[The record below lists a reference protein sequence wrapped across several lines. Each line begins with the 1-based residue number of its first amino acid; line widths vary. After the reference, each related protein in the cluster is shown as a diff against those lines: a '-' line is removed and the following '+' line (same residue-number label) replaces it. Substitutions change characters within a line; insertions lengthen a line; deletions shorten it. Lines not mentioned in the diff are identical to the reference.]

1 MHLVS
6 PFATIEGI
14 LKVDSHRVQIKILR
28 SMRAYILACNS
39 STINYMYFLLT
50 AYCFLLVY
58 SFYITLFNLVVMKI
72 LRPNMPLCRDAI
84 FILEMEGRDI
94 CRREQMP

>member
-1 MHLVS
+1 M
-6 PFATIEGI
+6 
-14 LKVDSHRVQIKILR
+14 
-28 SMRAYILACNS
+28 
-39 STINYMYFLLT
+39 